1 MAYIYS
7 ILNIKNNKAYIGQ
20 TIKDNLWDRIRKHF
34 EKLRTN
40 TSILRR
46 LINTP
51 DLIIESTTVGKA
63 NKTQVAVCYMKNIAN
78 SSLISEV
85 KYRLANLDVDYVI
98 SSRKC

>member
-40 TSILRR
+40 TH
-46 LINTP
+46 P
-51 DLIIESTTVGKA
+51 
-63 NKTQVAVCYMKNIAN
+63 NKKLQNAYNNFKNK
-78 SSLISEV
+78 SKFS
-85 KYRLANLDVDYVI
+85 
-98 SSRKC
+98 